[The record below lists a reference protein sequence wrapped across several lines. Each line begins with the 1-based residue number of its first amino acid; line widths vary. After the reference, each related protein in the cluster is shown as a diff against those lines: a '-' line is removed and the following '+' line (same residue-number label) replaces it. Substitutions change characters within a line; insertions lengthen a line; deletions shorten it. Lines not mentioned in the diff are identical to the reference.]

1 VGFFSGTYE
10 SIKNIYEIAIKN
22 RFIKRNDKDTYL
34 LKKFM
39 NNENRL
45 FCKGFLGSFLIDLEI
60 SKIYQIITSSKPP
73 QRLTPQTVDN
83 LIAKCIVDSHQ
94 FI

>member
-1 VGFFSGTYE
+1 
-10 SIKNIYEIAIKN
+10 
-22 RFIKRNDKDTYL
+22 
-34 LKKFM
+34 M

-73 QRLTPQTVDN
+73 QRLTAQAVDN
-83 LIAKCIVDSHQ
+83 LIVKCIVDSHQ
-94 FI
+94 FIKYFLVNGENNLMKLL